1 MGAKNEGLQQLKCK
15 SELVRREIS
24 RKFLSNSE
32 LMDQSS
38 SLLLC
43 SGVRYTTPLLNLLLA
58 ASKAPQI
65 DSQHLR
71 LGLSW
76 MWTNFRWDLIS
87 WCFSSQVHFK
97 SGGETSGQW
106 PRPTWCLS
114 TDRLVSWVWA
124 SSRAKKYPWPKHLY
138 AMTFQISRLPICKDN
153 PRRT

>member
-1 MGAKNEGLQQLKCK
+1 MMGAKNEGLQQLKCK

-71 LGLSW
+71 LGLS
-76 MWTNFRWDLIS
+76 
-87 WCFSSQVHFK
+87 
-97 SGGETSGQW
+97 
-106 PRPTWCLS
+106 
-114 TDRLVSWVWA
+114 
-124 SSRAKKYPWPKHLY
+124 
-138 AMTFQISRLPICKDN
+138 
-153 PRRT
+153 